1 MIYRIIP
8 LIISWIL
15 ISAQFHVIGNKSLMI
30 ASLAVPMFLLI
41 LRRKALLFVQWI
53 TYAGIIIWIKAG
65 IDYVNIHMVPGGS
78 YFTILIFFSLV
89 ALWTVAS
96 GLLLYTDDFR
106 RVYR

>member
-15 ISAQFHVIGNKSLMI
+15 ISAQFHIIGNKSLMV

-41 LRRKALLFVQWI
+41 FRRQALLFVQWI

-65 IDYVNIHMVPGGS
+65 IDYVNIHMVPGCS
-78 YFTILIFFSLV
+78 YFTIVIFFSLV
-89 ALWTVAS
+89 ALWTVVS

>member
-41 LRRKALLFVQWI
+41 FRRQALLFVQWI

-65 IDYVNIHMVPGGS
+65 IDYVNTNMVPGGS
-78 YFTILIFFSLV
+78 YFTIVIFFSLV